1 MAISDGNLAPC
12 HAQRHAHASLQTRPK
27 HCIHCAAA
35 WHRTSSCL
43 KSKPTES
50 EIIDWC
56 VAYLAKSLNLKP
68 DRIDP
73 QAKFAR
79 LGMDSAASVFLV
91 SDLEDWLGLD
101 LSVEMLFEHQT
112 PAALARY
119 LAARCAKLQS
129 AAG

>member
-1 MAISDGNLAPC
+1 
-12 HAQRHAHASLQTRPK
+12 
-27 HCIHCAAA
+27 
-35 WHRTSSCL
+35 L

-56 VAYLAKSLNLKP
+56 VAYLAKSLNLAP
-68 DRIDP
+68 ERIDP
-73 QAKFAR
+73 QVKFAR

-91 SDLEDWLGLD
+91 SEDWLGLD

-119 LAARCAKLQS
+119 LAARCAEHQS
-129 AAG
+129 VTG

>member
-1 MAISDGNLAPC
+1 
-12 HAQRHAHASLQTRPK
+12 
-27 HCIHCAAA
+27 
-35 WHRTSSCL
+35 L
-43 KSKPTES
+43 KSNPTES

-56 VAYLAKSLNLKP
+56 VAYLAKSLNLTP
-68 DRIDP
+68 ERIDS

-91 SDLEDWLGLD
+91 YDLEDWLGID
-101 LSVEMLFEHQT
+101 LSAEMLFEHQT

-119 LAARCAKLQS
+119 LAARCAEHQR

>member
-1 MAISDGNLAPC
+1 LQLTAKNCIEYSAVVPGTVSVGGLILHAAPT
-12 HAQRHAHASLQTRPK
+12 S
-27 HCIHCAAA
+27 IE
-35 WHRTSSCL
+35 TSSCL

-56 VAYLAKSLNLKP
+56 VAYLAKSLNLAP
-68 DRIDP
+68 ERIDP
-73 QAKFAR
+73 QVKFAR

-91 SDLEDWLGLD
+91 SEDWLGLD

-119 LAARCAKLQS
+119 LAARVAQS
-129 AAG
+129 IRV

>member
-1 MAISDGNLAPC
+1 
-12 HAQRHAHASLQTRPK
+12 
-27 HCIHCAAA
+27 
-35 WHRTSSCL
+35 L
-43 KSKPTES
+43 KANPTES

-56 VAYLAKSLNLKP
+56 VAYLARSLNLKP
-68 DRIDP
+68 ERIDP

-79 LGMDSAASVFLV
+79 LGLDSAASVFLV

-101 LSVEMLFEHQT
+101 LSVELIFQHQT

-119 LAARCAKLQS
+119 LAARCAGHQS